1 MSTETV
7 NTTGGVKDAPS
18 TPKIYAAIAK
28 ANKAIGAIA
37 KGSKN
42 QQQGF
47 MFRGIDDVYNELHAI
62 LADCEIFI
70 VPEVVSYDVSD
81 RQVRNGVVLFTR
93 ATIRHHFTT
102 SDGSSVTTTVVGEAM
117 DSGDKGMNKT
127 MSIAL
132 KYALFQ
138 LFTIPTKEEK
148 DPDAKCYELAQSP
161 QTQTAPQTQPPRQ
174 DDSEYKALVESA
186 MNQLAEASSMDDL
199 KNRYLSLPEEMKRDR
214 SVKAEAERLKAV
226 FKDKAK

>member
-1 MSTETV
+1 MSTATKDQ
-7 NTTGGVKDAPS
+7 GVVPDTSAPM
-18 TPKIYAAIAK
+18 IYSALAK

-70 VPEVVSYDVSD
+70 VPEVVSYDVSE

-148 DPDAKCYELAQSP
+148 DPDAKSYDLAQSL

-174 DDSEYKALVESA
+174 DDSEYRALVESS